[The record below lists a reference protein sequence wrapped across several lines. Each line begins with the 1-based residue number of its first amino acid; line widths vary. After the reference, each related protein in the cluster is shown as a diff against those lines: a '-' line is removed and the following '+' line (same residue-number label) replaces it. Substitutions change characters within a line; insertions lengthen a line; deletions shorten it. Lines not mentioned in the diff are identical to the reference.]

1 MQRPVKSAQLRAISA
16 CPARGYTLVE
26 ILVATALTL
35 IMVAAVVQIF
45 GSIGE
50 SINESRTT
58 LEMSEGV
65 RTAKTRLEMDLAGIT
80 VTMLPPRRPE
90 TYEGYFEYIEG
101 PIGALPTS
109 HPAYRPRPVDVDVDP
124 TNPPADTT
132 VGDFDDIL
140 MFTTQSTG
148 RPFLGRCA
156 GAPEGVIE
164 SDVAEI
170 AWFVRGRT
178 LYRRM
183 LLVAPAA
190 PIADDT
196 PVGFFA
202 ENDISVHV
210 LFDSS
215 NKPIRVVANSLGD
228 LTKRECRFAHR
239 VHGKMTFPFD
249 MRRWGQLGL
258 PTLRECSS
266 PRWFA
271 WQSPAEVPRVSPKP
285 WIDLW
290 NDPHPWHDDPRFPVD
305 KVTGTLIGFEGPRV
319 AEDVILNNVI
329 GFDVKA
335 WDPGAPVLLDSKNTP
350 EQEDDVVVA
359 PGDPSYPANPARLSS
374 GWSVLSYGAYVDL
387 GYAPR
392 YNAPQGAPQPA
403 FHVPNYDYAAP
414 GPRSSLPRVYDTWSF
429 HYEQDWQDENGNG
442 KLDQG
447 EHGDQYLDGV
457 GDLGTNGFDDD
468 QPGQPGYGIV
478 DDPGEMETSPPYPVP
493 LRGIQIKIR
502 VFESDSNEIREV
514 TVVQDFLP
522 K

>member
-1 MQRPVKSAQLRAISA
+1 MKRPVKSVQLRAISA
-16 CPARGYTLVE
+16 CPAQGYTLVE

-50 SINESRTT
+50 SINESRST

-90 TYEGYFEYIEG
+90 TYEGYFEYTEG
-101 PIGALPTS
+101 PIG
-109 HPAYRPRPVDVDVDP
+109 PVLTLSDPQPYAVDTDANP

-190 PIADDT
+190 PIGDNT
-196 PVGFFA
+196 PPVGFFA

-210 LFDSS
+210 LFDS
-215 NKPIRVVANSLGD
+215 NKPTGVVANSLGD

-239 VHGKMTFPFD
+239 VYGIMAFPFD

-258 PTLRECSS
+258 PTLRESSS

-271 WQSPAEVPRVSPKP
+271 WQSAGELPRIKKPKP

-290 NDPHPWHDDPRFPVD
+290 NDPHPWTQDPPPWSKVD
-305 KVTGTLIGFEGPRV
+305 PVTGTLVGYEGPRV

-335 WDPGAPVLLDSKNTP
+335 WDPGAPVFLQQVPNTNPP
-350 EQEDDVVVA
+350 EYVA
-359 PGDPSYPANPARLSS
+359 VGPGDPDYATQPGSETPS
-374 GWSVLSYGAYVDL
+374 SYGAYVDL
-387 GYAPR
+387 GYAPN
-392 YNAPQGAPQPA
+392 YTAPAGKPRPH
-403 FHVPNYDYAAP
+403 FHHNGD
-414 GPRSSLPRVYDTWSF
+414 PRSKLDTTAARVYGTWSF
-429 HYEQDWQDENGNG
+429 HYEHDGIDQDRNLGP
-442 KLDQG
+442 DQ
-447 EHGDQYLDGV
+447 
-457 GDLGTNGFDDD
+457 GTNGFDDD
-468 QPGQPGYGIV
+468 NNGMV

-502 VFESDSNEIREV
+502 VFEPDSNEIREV